1 MSALSLPKQLRPSR
15 NVVIYRPRRCGS
27 TTVHAIV
34 GDYLGGA
41 RVGTAEHWRGVY
53 SRVVLGLRDQFK
65 SSTWPSDSYY
75 GHHGHYRNPWR
86 QFDAVITQLQQRTQ
100 VIVNKDSYYLDSQQG
115 IRQWRHLM
123 MPIVVDLDCSCCG
136 RTYQKR
142 VAVFC
147 DDQTLAETRESE
159 CNLCIETTAANHAQM
174 LADYLNTLSPK
185 SRKIEDRMSQ
195 PRSQRPLKRHRRTSK
210 QWEPR
215 HRQRISNSD
224 RRSG

>member
-34 GDYLGGA
+34 GDYLSGA
-41 RVGTAEHWRGVY
+41 RIGSAEHWRAVY
-53 SRVVLGLRDQFK
+53 ARVVVGLTDQFK
-65 SSTWPSDSYY
+65 SWTWPSDSYY

-86 QFDAVITQLQQRTQ
+86 QFDAVMIQLQQRTQ
-100 VIVNKDSYYLDSQQG
+100 MIVNKDDQYLDTQQG

-123 MPIVVDLDCSCCG
+123 MPVVVDLDCSCCG

-142 VAVFC
+142 VDVFS
-147 DDQTLAETRESE
+147 DDQTAAESRESE
-159 CNLCIETTAANHAQM
+159 CNLCIETTAANHEQM
-174 LADYLNTLSPK
+174 LADYLNTLSPR
-185 SRKIEDRMSQ
+185 SREIEERRAQ
-195 PRSQRPLKRHRRTSK
+195 PPPAPSLKRHRRTSD

-215 HRQRISNSD
+215 KHQRISNSD
-224 RRSG
+224 RRYG